1 MKPALYGHDRQTL
14 RHVRGGEKVLA
25 GQRRGLIAK
34 IHVAKSQMGLS
45 DEYYEAM
52 LSTFKVKSTADMT
65 IGQLENF
72 VRLLKS
78 HGWRA
83 VKSRKEKP
91 EDAQLTALMDRVRE
105 EAANLEN
112 GEIRLPGLTKKICGV
127 DRLEWC
133 RSVDKL
139 ERLLAV
145 LRKLQGMDEI
155 ES

>member
-25 GQRRGLIAK
+25 DQRRGLLAK
-34 IHVAKSQMGLS
+34 IHVAKVQMGLS
-45 DEYYEAM
+45 DDYYEAM
-52 LSTFKVKSTADMT
+52 LTAFKVSSAADMT
-65 IGQLENF
+65 IWQLENF
-72 VRLLKS
+72 VKLLRS

-83 VKSRKEKP
+83 AKSRKEKP
-91 EDAQLTALMDRVRE
+91 EDAQLIALRDRVRE

-112 GEIRLPGLTKKICGV
+112 GDARLPGLAKKICGV
-127 DRLEWC
+127 DHLEWC

-145 LRKLQGMDEI
+145 LRKLQKTEKQ
-155 ES
+155 

>member
-25 GQRRGLIAK
+25 DQRRGLIAK
-34 IHVAKSQMGLS
+34 IHVAKAQMKAQMGLR

-52 LSTFKVKSTADMT
+52 LSASKAQSTADMT
-65 IGQLENF
+65 IRQLENF
-72 VRLLKS
+72 VRLLKA
-78 HGWRA
+78 HGWKEQ
-83 VKSRKEKP
+83 KSRKEKP
-91 EDAQLTALMDRVRE
+91 EDAQLIALRDRVRE

-112 GEIRLPGLTKKICGV
+112 GDARLPGLAKKICGV

-133 RSVDKL
+133 RSVERL

-145 LRKLQGMDEI
+145 LRKLQGKE
-155 ES
+155 